1 MSTNQCNTKKAEY
14 VKTDLRRYRRTYLSI
29 SILFLV
35 LGIGNTVFGHLKVT
49 EYRTILSES
58 RNSSSLANIKRGKFS
73 KMITPSPNA
82 ANTSSS
88 LQSVEV
94 YIARVRSRIQLY
106 NIVTLAGKMFL
117 AFFGIFLLA
126 SLLHKEDATK

>member
-1 MSTNQCNTKKAEY
+1 MKKTEHE
-14 VKTDLRRYRRTYLSI
+14 KTRHEKIKPRKHRRIYLSI

-58 RNSSSLANIKRGKFS
+58 RNSPLVNIKRGKFS
-73 KMITPSPNA
+73 KILPLSP
-82 ANTSSS
+82 SSS
-88 LQSVEV
+88 KKTGLQSNDV
-94 YIARVRSRIQLY
+94 YLARVRSRIQLY

-117 AFFGIFLLA
+117 AFSMIFLLA
-126 SLLHKEDATK
+126 SFLHKESI